1 MQNELSNRAEI
12 ESALALIDKA
22 VAAGDLIV
30 DEAGSPRPAN
40 EGQNLA
46 ALDRQREERHSQID
60 SDATDQERIILGQVL
75 AGQRDNSSKW
85 AKFRSTLGL
94 APGQAI
100 PDHLWSEGPILRIAQ
115 EIDEAF
121 NGRRD
126 IKQLNGAALIEGY
139 RLMVERGRPGS
150 LQNFSVAIQTL
161 ISEAGSFVENDFLIA
176 IEILQSKR
184 ARGILSNASWHLE
197 RSLRGDRP
205 VEEIVKAL
213 SVCAANAQQIVKG
226 RLGDDLEFDSFESL
240 HDLLLSGMEAEKAEP
255 ISTGIRALDIDLGG
269 GVNPALNGK
278 LHTIAARTGVG
289 KTTVA
294 IAAAM
299 GLTLRGTNTLFLSC
313 ELDGIAI
320 GARAMSNFAAHNKLT
335 ECKSWI
341 LEGRGHTRKA
351 PGQYNRLRE
360 LWTAQQQLGN
370 IGDFKSK
377 ALFHASAED
386 FAEYIYSAKSKD
398 PNLVAVFL
406 DHFHALKPSKGF
418 NNRSQEM
425 EARILFLHQ
434 VAKQCKVDLF
444 LCAQL
449 NRDACMAIRPTLAH
463 INGTDAIGQLSHCCW
478 LLEFPKREEGAVFD
492 SKRLICYH
500 AKFRDGQRDSR
511 GNNINEE
518 ETELTISREYCYVTG

>member
-176 IEILQSKR
+176 I
-184 ARGILSNASWHLE
+184 
-197 RSLRGDRP
+197 
-205 VEEIVKAL
+205 
-213 SVCAANAQQIVKG
+213 
-226 RLGDDLEFDSFESL
+226 
-240 HDLLLSGMEAEKAEP
+240 
-255 ISTGIRALDIDLGG
+255 
-269 GVNPALNGK
+269 
-278 LHTIAARTGVG
+278 
-289 KTTVA
+289 
-294 IAAAM
+294 
-299 GLTLRGTNTLFLSC
+299 
-313 ELDGIAI
+313 
-320 GARAMSNFAAHNKLT
+320 
-335 ECKSWI
+335 
-341 LEGRGHTRKA
+341 
-351 PGQYNRLRE
+351 
-360 LWTAQQQLGN
+360 
-370 IGDFKSK
+370 
-377 ALFHASAED
+377 
-386 FAEYIYSAKSKD
+386 
-398 PNLVAVFL
+398 
-406 DHFHALKPSKGF
+406 
-418 NNRSQEM
+418 
-425 EARILFLHQ
+425 
-434 VAKQCKVDLF
+434 
-444 LCAQL
+444 
-449 NRDACMAIRPTLAH
+449 
-463 INGTDAIGQLSHCCW
+463 
-478 LLEFPKREEGAVFD
+478 
-492 SKRLICYH
+492 
-500 AKFRDGQRDSR
+500 
-511 GNNINEE
+511 
-518 ETELTISREYCYVTG
+518 